1 MPSKRARRGKR
12 RTYNTRRIKR
22 DYTYFIAEAAELFA
36 LHRNAVRQWLKS
48 GLSPIDGH
56 RPTLIHG
63 GDLIDFLD
71 ARQIARKHKCAADQ
85 FYCCRCR
92 CPRRALYNR
101 VDIEIRNKQK
111 LNLLAVCN
119 ECGADMNR
127 AGSVKKMEEYRKA
140 FIVRTPAK
148 GRISGCS
155 YPLVNCHLEKDT
167 TNAGLQPQK

>member
-1 MPSKRARRGKR
+1 MPGKGTRLSKR

-22 DYTYFIAEAAELFA
+22 DFAYFISEVADLFG

-48 GLSPIDGH
+48 GLPAIDDH

-71 ARQIARKHKCAADQ
+71 ARQTARKQKCGPDQ

-92 CPRRALYNR
+92 CPRHALHNR
-101 VDIEIRNKQK
+101 VEIEICNQQK
-111 LNLLAVCN
+111 LNLSAVCN
-119 ECGADMNR
+119 ECGAGMNR
-127 AGSVKKMEEYRKA
+127 AGSVKKIEEYRNA
-140 FIVRTPAK
+140 FIVQTPIEA
-148 GRISGCS
+148 RIRECS

-167 TNAGLQPQK
+167 TNAGLQRQK